1 MNFQLLVRMRNFL
14 KLLSLTII
22 ALRIKIGQLY
32 YKFMLGLKFYM
43 LGVQYGSFTTGGAL
57 MKLYISKRGK
67 LIIGQNVDFAN
78 KWEVGYPNKI
88 YIRIG
93 KEGCVKIGDNVGINS
108 STIICDDRV
117 EIGNNVHIGGNSKI
131 YDTNFHNMNYLERRN
146 PNLNGVA
153 KTSPVII
160 EDDVFIGIG
169 VLIGKGVRIGAR
181 SIIAAGSVVVKSV
194 PSDELW
200 GGNPAKFIKKI
211 NI

>member
-88 YIRIG
+88 LKFRI
-93 KEGCVKIGDNVGINS
+93 
-108 STIICDDRV
+108 
-117 EIGNNVHIGGNSKI
+117 
-131 YDTNFHNMNYLERRN
+131 
-146 PNLNGVA
+146 
-153 KTSPVII
+153 
-160 EDDVFIGIG
+160 
-169 VLIGKGVRIGAR
+169 
-181 SIIAAGSVVVKSV
+181 
-194 PSDELW
+194 
-200 GGNPAKFIKKI
+200 
-211 NI
+211 